1 MTEERDGSKWIDI
14 EAVGRDEAS
23 VMRLLDRLPDAERY
37 ETDACGM
44 HGMLPRNKHVV
55 GKGGAVN
62 WREGL
67 HSMLRGRLNGLA
79 RRAKRRAKS
88 IETSVN
94 LIALVFCHKSNSMP
108 LNIENTRRII
118 Y

>member
-1 MTEERDGSKWIDI
+1 MASKALSSWS
-14 EAVGRDEAS
+14 G
-23 VMRLLDRLPDAERY
+23 LLDVDHY

-88 IETSVN
+88 IEMPVN
-94 LIALVFCHKSNSMP
+94 PLALVFCHKSNSMP
-108 LNIENTRRII
+108 LNIGNTRRII
-118 Y
+118 C